1 MPQGEE
7 VKRCKHWKHG
17 CSRPSCKFRHPK
29 GEGYYKPLKQ
39 CWFERYSQCT
49 RRRCKFEHVKNK
61 NGGARVKRLEEQ
73 VKVAQKLANELFKE
87 VQKLQA
93 AKAKEEVE
101 REDIESQE
109 RKCGAETSCKLE
121 ISEAEEVYDLLENT
135 HGEVVQANARK
146 LERMREFGD
155 LLQPRKEC
163 GRCELKVEDGFEARE
178 KANVEHVLL
187 RCQAARLVETRWK
200 LLRKLEETVKS
211 PAFHLGLHQLRQLEA
226 EGSGTTTLLYHWL
239 FSSDN
244 RVVSVA
250 WGGISVMYGFALV
263 KDMAERMRH

>member
-7 VKRCKHWKHG
+7 VKRCKHWKQG

-93 AKAKEEVE
+93 AKAKEEVG

-109 RKCGAETSCKLE
+109 RKCGAETRCKVE
-121 ISEAEEVYDLLENT
+121 ISKAEEVYDLLENT
-135 HGEVVQANARK
+135 HGEEVQANARK
-146 LERMREFGD
+146 LEIMREFGY
-155 LLQPRKEC
+155 LLQPRK
-163 GRCELKVEDGFEARE
+163 LKSADA
-178 KANVEHVLL
+178 ANSFQNVSSE
-187 RCQAARLVETRWK
+187 WK
-200 LLRKLEETVKS
+200 QERKRTWNMCYYV
-211 PAFHLGLHQLRQLEA
+211 
-226 EGSGTTTLLYHWL
+226 
-239 FSSDN
+239 
-244 RVVSVA
+244 
-250 WGGISVMYGFALV
+250 
-263 KDMAERMRH
+263 AERLAWWKQGGSST